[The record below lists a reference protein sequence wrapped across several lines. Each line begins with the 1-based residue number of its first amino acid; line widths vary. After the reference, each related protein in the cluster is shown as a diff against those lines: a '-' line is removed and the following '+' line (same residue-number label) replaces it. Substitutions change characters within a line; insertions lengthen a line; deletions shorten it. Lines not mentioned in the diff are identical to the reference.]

1 MKTESDILSS
11 INRQSG
17 MTVPD
22 GYFNSFLAQ
31 MEDKLPERVPVIAV
45 PPRTFWQKVRPYTY
59 LAAMF
64 AGIWCMLQMFN
75 IMGSHASSSLDSNPV
90 LAEAINNDTFINEY
104 VLNDIDVYDIYDE
117 LYNQG
122 VSVSELTSAL

>member
-11 INRQSG
+11 VNRQSG

-22 GYFNSFLAQ
+22 GYFESFLAR
-31 MEDKLPERVPVIAV
+31 METEIPQNAPVTA
-45 PPRTFWQKVRPYTY
+45 PAPRTFWQQIRPYAY

-75 IMGSHASSSLDSNPV
+75 IMGSHASSSIDSNPV
-90 LAEAINNDTFINEY
+90 LAEALDNESFVNDY
-104 VLNDIDVYDIYDE
+104 VLTDIDSYDLYDE

-122 VSVSELTSAL
+122 ISVTELTASL

>member
-1 MKTESDILSS
+1 
-11 INRQSG
+11 

-22 GYFNSFLAQ
+22 GYFESFLAQ
-31 MEDKLPERVPVIAV
+31 MEEKLPAKAPVIA
-45 PPRTFWQKVRPYTY
+45 PAPRTFWQQIRPYTY

-75 IMGSHASSSLDSNPV
+75 IMGSHSSSSLDNNPV
-90 LAEAINNDTFINEY
+90 LAEAINNETFINDY
-104 VLNDIDVYDIYDE
+104 VLSDVDDYDLYDE

-122 VSVSELTSAL
+122 VSVSELTASL